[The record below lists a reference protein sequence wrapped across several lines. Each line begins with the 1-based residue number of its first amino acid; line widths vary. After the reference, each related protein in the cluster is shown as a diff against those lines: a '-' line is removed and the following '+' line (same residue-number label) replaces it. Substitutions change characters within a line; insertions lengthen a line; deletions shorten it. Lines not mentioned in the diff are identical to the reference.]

1 MKLTKRPLGVW
12 ILTVWCAV
20 QGAVGVFL
28 GGGSGGTRGLAA
40 WLFVAVQV
48 FFLAGL
54 LLPLKPARHFIASYV
69 GLHIVGVGTAVWSI
83 VFVGIAWGLRR
94 SDLPLVI
101 PVIVYQLFL
110 AWAFMYIWHPGV
122 QAYLKDQVIARA
134 D

>member
-1 MKLTKRPLGVW
+1 
-12 ILTVWCAV
+12 
-20 QGAVGVFL
+20 
-28 GGGSGGTRGLAA
+28 
-40 WLFVAVQV
+40 V